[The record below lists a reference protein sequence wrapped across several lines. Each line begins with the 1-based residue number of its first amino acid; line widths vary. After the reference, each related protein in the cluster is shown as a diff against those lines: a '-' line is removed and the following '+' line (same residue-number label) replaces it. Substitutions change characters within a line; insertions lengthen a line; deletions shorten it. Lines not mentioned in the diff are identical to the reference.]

1 MNILV
6 TGSCGFI
13 GFHLSVK
20 LLSLGNTVV
29 GVDNLNDYYDPSL
42 KRSRLDLLRKYSS
55 ANSGSFFFY
64 QNTLEDTEAISSIF
78 ENHEPSVVINLAAQA
93 GVRYSIENPFS
104 YASSNIIGFLNI
116 LECSKK
122 FKVRHLLYAS
132 IVLSTDNINY
142 HLTSHKM
149 LTIL

>member
-55 ANSGSFFFY
+55 ANSGSFSFTRTHWRILKQYLLF
-64 QNTLEDTEAISSIF
+64 F

-116 LECSKK
+116 LGNALKNL
-122 FKVRHLLYAS
+122 R
-132 IVLSTDNINY
+132 
-142 HLTSHKM
+142 
-149 LTIL
+149 